1 MYPIL
6 KIKDVRPVMGVALVM
21 ITLVYDK
28 KSYSCYIYIYTEYE
42 KKRKKINIVFSNL
55 KFENLNEITYYDY
68 LFDSPYNQ
76 TQFYGFICFFI
87 FST

>member
-1 MYPIL
+1 MYVP
-6 KIKDVRPVMGVALVM
+6 
-21 ITLVYDK
+21 
-28 KSYSCYIYIYTEYE
+28 YSQNQGCKTGDGCGTGDDNFIYTEYE